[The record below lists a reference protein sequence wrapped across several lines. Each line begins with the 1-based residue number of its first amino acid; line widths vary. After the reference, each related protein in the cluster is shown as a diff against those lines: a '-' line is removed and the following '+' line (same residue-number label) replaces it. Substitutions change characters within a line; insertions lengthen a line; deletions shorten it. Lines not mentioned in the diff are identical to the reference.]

1 MPNNFGY
8 LRPVAVLGALL
19 ALPVAAHAEDAAD
32 ASESSHVVLGRAP
45 RLLIDLPPTVCNTP
59 DGMRLDPRR
68 RDVILACPNIFGQSA
83 PGVFLAAPALMRISG
98 HNRLEPYFSALPAPA
113 HSPNRAAPAGI
124 DFGPDGNL
132 YVADAQFRYDP
143 NYKSRLLRVNVD
155 RHGRPRSA
163 DVVVEGLRLANA
175 VMWNHGYVYVSD
187 TWAYE
192 EAGRSALY
200 RFSRTELARATT
212 ANPIRIQKPTATS
225 VDPHLFASFTTIPG
239 RGINLAGANGITFDR
254 AGNLYTGNFGDGVIT
269 KITFDRHG
277 NKASQTTLPL
287 DPKLTCVDG
296 ITYDRGTDKIFVADS
311 QKNAIQIVSPRHG
324 TVTTLWENDDTN
336 GAGGL
341 LDQPSE
347 SVIRGRDL
355 IIANFDGG
363 FPPTAPAKNRAH
375 DAPHTISV
383 IRIR

>member
-1 MPNNFGY
+1 MPNNSGY
-8 LRPVAVLGALL
+8 LCRVALLGALVVWP
-19 ALPVAAHAEDAAD
+19 AVASAEGPAGQQ
-32 ASESSHVVLGRAP
+32 SHIILGRPP

-59 DGMRLDPRR
+59 DGMRRDPRSS
-68 RDVILACPNIFGQSA
+68 DVILACPN
-83 PGVFLAAPALMRISG
+83 
-98 HNRLEPYFSALPAPA
+98 FSALPAPA
-113 HSPNRAAPAGI
+113 HSPNRAAPAGL

-143 NYKSRLLRVNVD
+143 NFKSRLLRVNVD

-175 VMWNHGYVYVSD
+175 VMWNRGYVYVSD

-192 EAGRSALY
+192 ETGRSALY
-200 RFSRTELARATT
+200 RFSRAELARATT
-212 ANPIRIQKPTATS
+212 ANPIRIQKPTATA
-225 VDPHLFASFTTIPG
+225 VDPHLFASFTTVPG

-296 ITYDRGTDKIFVADS
+296 MTYDRASDKIFVADS
-311 QKNAIQIVSPRHG
+311 QKNALQIVSPRTG
-324 TVTTLWENDDTN
+324 AVTTLWENDDTN

-347 SVIRGRDL
+347 SVLRGRDL

-375 DAPHTISV
+375 DAPHTLSV